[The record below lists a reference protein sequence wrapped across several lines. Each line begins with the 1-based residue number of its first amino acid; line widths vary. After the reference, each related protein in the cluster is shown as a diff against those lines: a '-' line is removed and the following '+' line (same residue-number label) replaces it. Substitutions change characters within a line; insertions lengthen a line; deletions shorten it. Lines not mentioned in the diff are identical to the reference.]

1 MDIAFLIKRRLGEL
15 GLEQRDLAKAAQV
28 TESYISQLLGGKKAP
43 PAPERT
49 DIYGRLEE
57 GLGLGAGELAR
68 VAEAQREALRK
79 KRLEEPARP
88 LFKEF
93 RELILRKCEAEKS
106 RRIREIFGK
115 EPFGEMERL
124 VTQKLLDVAKDAARE
139 ELNSENWVRVVGRM
153 SGQSYEQA
161 RVTILEFLDTDVFH
175 VSLDNWAEFMDPLI
189 ESWDIDLG
197 TFGVEVVLNRRLIPG
212 HFVRRFEYAEREPG
226 LRRELSAGFEAF
238 LRDARMSGDATE
250 AELEF
255 LRGLRFSSR
264 RPTALYYYRE
274 LQNLRD
280 PLSFEVQ
287 EADLETGR

>member
-1 MDIAFLIKRRLGEL
+1 M
-15 GLEQRDLAKAAQV
+15 AAQV

-57 GLGLGAGELAR
+57 GLGLSAGQLAR
-68 VAEAQREALRK
+68 VAEVQREALRK

-93 RELILRKCEAEKS
+93 RELILRKCEAERS
-106 RRIREIFGK
+106 RRMREIFGQ

-139 ELNSENWVRVVGRM
+139 ELNNENWVRAVGRM

-161 RVTILEFLDTDVFH
+161 RVTILDFLDTDVFH
-175 VSLDNWAEFMDPLI
+175 VSLDNWAKFMDPLI
-189 ESWDIDLG
+189 ESWDIDLE

-212 HFVRRFEYAEREPG
+212 HFVRRFEYAEREAG
-226 LRRELSAGFEAF
+226 WRRELGAGFEAF

-250 AELEF
+250 EELEF
-255 LRGLRFSSR
+255 LRGLQFSGR

-280 PLSFEVQ
+280 RLSFEA
-287 EADLETGR
+287 EEGTPETGP